1 VSRQPSRRPHPAALP
16 SPLSSIHPRFSRCA
30 TIWQVTPSF
39 VILCVCRHGQT
50 VLLAI
55 ALSSKEA
62 TTDYEWQLQCY
73 LEAVGIPPQLLLT
86 DADPGVCAAVAS
98 ILPLALHLW
107 CLWHLHQNLRKHLM
121 SALDNHLTPNVR
133 YWAGFRH
140 TRFSTGAV
148 STQRGEGL
156 NRHFKAH
163 LSGQSPLS
171 KLFDQVL
178 LGG

>member
-1 VSRQPSRRPHPAALP
+1 
-16 SPLSSIHPRFSRCA
+16 
-30 TIWQVTPSF
+30 
-39 VILCVCRHGQT
+39 
-50 VLLAI
+50 
-55 ALSSKEA
+55 
-62 TTDYEWQLQCY
+62 
-73 LEAVGIPPQLLLT
+73 
-86 DADPGVCAAVAS
+86 
-98 ILPLALHLW
+98 
-107 CLWHLHQNLRKHLM
+107 M
-121 SALDNHLTPNVR
+121 SAPAGSYHDFSSEFKQCQQYMSETVFWEEYNALKQRWPKAAPYVDNHLTPNVR

>member
-1 VSRQPSRRPHPAALP
+1 
-16 SPLSSIHPRFSRCA
+16 
-30 TIWQVTPSF
+30 
-39 VILCVCRHGQT
+39 
-50 VLLAI
+50 
-55 ALSSKEA
+55 
-62 TTDYEWQLQCY
+62 
-73 LEAVGIPPQLLLT
+73 
-86 DADPGVCAAVAS
+86 VAS